1 MIRWLRRNFKFSEVI
16 ACMNIKKQIGLS
28 VSSIVIVAG
37 LIAFIG
43 GSLQVHTDLSNT
55 KKEEMQLA
63 ARLQT

>member
-1 MIRWLRRNFKFSEVI
+1 
-16 ACMNIKKQIGLS
+16 MNIKKQIGLS

-43 GSLQVHTDLSNT
+43 GSLQVQTDLSNT
-55 KKEEMQLA
+55 KKEEMQMA

>member
-1 MIRWLRRNFKFSEVI
+1 MIRWLRHNFKFSEVI

-55 KKEEMQLA
+55 KKEEMQMA